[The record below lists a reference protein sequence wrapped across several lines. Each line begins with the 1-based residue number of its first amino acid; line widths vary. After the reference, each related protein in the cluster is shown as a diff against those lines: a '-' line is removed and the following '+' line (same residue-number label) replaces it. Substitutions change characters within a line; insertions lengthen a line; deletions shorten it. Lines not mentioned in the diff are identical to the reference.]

1 MASEI
6 VWESPKKNKL
16 GQPFLTVKQEGR
28 YYFSERAGID
38 SVAFILYDRKIDKF
52 CAVNE
57 RKPPLDETKEDN
69 KAFLV
74 TAFGGSLDEA
84 DCTPLE
90 IVIREA
96 KEESGSDIT
105 ADDILSLGSVMVST
119 QSNQFCHLYLVFV
132 NADKMGDTDPQNEIE
147 AEATLEWFDKSD
159 YCNYQDWKLIT
170 IIAKATALKEI

>member
-6 VWESPKKNKL
+6 VWESPKRNKL
-16 GQPFLTVKQEGR
+16 GQAFLTVKQEGR

-57 RKPPLDETKEDN
+57 RKPPLDETREDN

-105 ADDILSLGSVMVST
+105 ADDILPLGKVMVST
-119 QSNQFCHLYLVFV
+119 QSNQFCHLYLVIV
-132 NADKMGDTDPQNEIE
+132 NADKMGETDPQNEIE
-147 AEATLEWFDKSD
+147 AEATLEWFNREDAYD
-159 YCNYQDWKLIT
+159 YEDWKLIT
-170 IIAKATALKEI
+170 IIAKAESKKYI